1 MRSAFPVF
9 YANDVEATARFYRDL
24 LGFEELFRLPEE
36 GAPGYVGLMLGDSR
50 LGLVDSS
57 WPGDT
62 IGVAVGAGPR
72 AELFVYVDD
81 VDATTRRAGEVGV
94 PVLRP
99 PGDMPWG
106 ERVAYVE
113 DPDGNPVALATPA
126 AGAEPGA

>member
-9 YANDVEATARFYRDL
+9 YARDVELTATFYRDL
-24 LGFEELFRLPEE
+24 LDFEEIFRLPEE
-36 GAPGYVGLMLGDSR
+36 GKPGYVGLTMGDSR
-50 LGLVDSS
+50 LGLVDAS
-57 WPGDT
+57 WPGET

-72 AELFVYVDD
+72 AELFGYVDD
-81 VDATTRRAGEVGV
+81 VDEAVRRAEQVGA

-113 DPDGNPVALATPA
+113 DPDGNPVALAKPA
-126 AGAEPGA
+126 AE